1 MAKFGPKVVCNEAV
15 CAPCDALATL
25 PVTGATKVVSRR
37 ASSVSAPPRP
47 VIDHEVHRDRAKP
60 RGSPKPSSEFAA
72 APLWVRLAVSAA
84 VIVMMLAILIGIT
97 SGFTPSA
104 VVIVFAA
111 AGLSSIGG
119 FAFSALC
126 GALLFHVMAPVAA
139 VQLMMVC
146 SIAIQSLSV
155 FALRAATDWRLLSR
169 FLLGGVVGLPVG
181 IYLLLHVDRSVYCQI
196 LGGFLILYGFYML
209 RRPATVV
216 HVPWKWPD
224 SLAGFLGGVTGGFA
238 GFPGAFVTVWCA
250 LKGGAKDRQR
260 GVYQPFILIM
270 QLLALLAL
278 FWVATKPGNDS
289 FSQDLNSLFYVPA
302 ALLGTWCGIGW
313 YRRLSDTQFAIIVNA
328 LLIISGFAFLL

>member
-1 MAKFGPKVVCNEAV
+1 MAKFGPKVVCTEAV
-15 CAPCDALATL
+15 CAPRDALTTL
-25 PVTGATKVVSRR
+25 PVTGAIEVVSRG
-37 ASSVSAPPRP
+37 ASSVSATLCP

-60 RGSPKPSSEFAA
+60 PESPKPSSEFAA
-72 APLWVRLAVSAA
+72 APLWMRLAVSAA
-84 VIVMMLAILIGIT
+84 VIVVMLGIATGIT
-97 SGFTPSA
+97 SGFTFSA

-169 FLLGGVVGLPVG
+169 FLVGGVVGLPVG
-181 IYLLLHVDRSVYCQI
+181 IYLLLHVDRSVYCEI

-209 RRPATVV
+209 RRPATMV

-270 QLLALLAL
+270 QLLALIAL
-278 FWVATKPGNDS
+278 FWVATKPDNDS
-289 FSQDLNSLFYVPA
+289 FSQNLNALFYVPA
-302 ALLGTWCGIGW
+302 ALLGTWCGLGW
-313 YRRLSDTQFAIIVNA
+313 YQRLSDKQFAIIVNM
-328 LLIISGFAFLL
+328 LLITSGFAFLL